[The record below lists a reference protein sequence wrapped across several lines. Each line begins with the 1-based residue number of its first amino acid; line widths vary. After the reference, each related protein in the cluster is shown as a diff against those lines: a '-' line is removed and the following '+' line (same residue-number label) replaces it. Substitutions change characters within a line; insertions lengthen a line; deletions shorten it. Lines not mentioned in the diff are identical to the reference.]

1 MKQKK
6 KETNPMFTKKGAWL
20 WLVCAP
26 LALTIFAFYESE
38 KHKEKRRKR
47 QAELYKDLEDIEIDW
62 DTDEYNKH

>member
-26 LALTIFAFYESE
+26 LALTISAFYEPE

-47 QAELYKDLEDIEIDW
+47 QAEFYKDLEDIEMDW
-62 DTDEYNKH
+62 DLDEFN